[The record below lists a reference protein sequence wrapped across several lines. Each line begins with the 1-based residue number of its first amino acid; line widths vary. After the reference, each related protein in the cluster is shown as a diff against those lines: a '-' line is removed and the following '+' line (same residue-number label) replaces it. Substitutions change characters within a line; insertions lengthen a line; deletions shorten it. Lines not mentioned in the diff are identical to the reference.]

1 MDIAVKRNAYGR
13 QLDSFEADLSLKNI
27 GEFHAV
33 FIRAPKVVRVGPG
46 VEILAE
52 HDGAPVLVRQ
62 KNLLASSF
70 HPELTGDTR
79 IHEYFL
85 KMISK

>member
-1 MDIAVKRNAYGR
+1 MWLRTLWICAVGIGLVVFGEGNPDERPLRTVFVSASY
-13 QLDSFEADLSLKNI
+13 LDKYEVLADYDK
-27 GEFHAV
+27 
-33 FIRAPKVVRVGPG
+33 
-46 VEILAE
+46 
-52 HDGAPVLVRQ
+52 APVLVRQ